1 MGKKSKTRCIGIL
14 TSGGDCPGLNAAIR
28 AVAKAA
34 MTDYGMDVIGIYDGF
49 RGLVENRYFK
59 LDNRTVSGILTLGG
73 TILGTSRDKP
83 NKMVMGG
90 KKVDMTE
97 VAVENAKKMGLDCL
111 VCLGGGGTQ
120 KNALHLMKN
129 GLNVLTL
136 PKTIDN
142 DVYGTDVTF
151 GFDTALTIAS
161 EAIDRLHTTAT
172 SHHRLIVCEIMGH
185 NAGWLPLGAGIAGG
199 ADVILI
205 PEIPYN
211 LEVVAEHL
219 RKRRSGGKRFS
230 IIAIAEGATSVC
242 EGLREKLAPVQDSD
256 RPVDDEDA
264 AQVQAEVAGRSGG
277 KVEKKKSQKNGGKK
291 SGKNGDNACANGAD
305 GAEAGVCAMCADEM
319 RRDDYAVVQ
328 EPVASRVAREI
339 QRITGF
345 EARVTSL
352 GHVQRGGTPSPR
364 DRLLCTI
371 LGTKAA
377 QLLAAGDYNCMVAV
391 RGDGCKAVP
400 LEDVAGKRKA
410 IPDDHPWLHAAQM
423 VETCLGR

>member
-1 MGKKSKTRCIGIL
+1 MFKKSKTRCIGIL

-28 AVAKAA
+28 SVAKAA

-49 RGLVENRYFK
+49 RGLVENRYIK
-59 LDNRTVSGILTLGG
+59 LDNRAVSGILTLGG

-97 VAVENAKKMGLDCL
+97 VAVENAHKMGLDCL

-120 KNALHLMKN
+120 KNALHLMQH

-142 DVYGTDVTF
+142 DVWGTEVTF

-211 LEVVAEHL
+211 LEAVAEHL

-230 IIAIAEGATSVC
+230 IIAIAEGATSIC
-242 EGLREKLAPVQDSD
+242 DALCASEASPNDNAP
-256 RPVDDEDA
+256 
-264 AQVQAEVAGRSGG
+264 AEVKFSS
-277 KVEKKKSQKNGGKK
+277 KKKTERKQEKVSKNNKK
-291 SGKNGDNACANGAD
+291 NAASSACTL
-305 GAEAGVCAMCADEM
+305 EKGVKDPEICTMCADEL
-319 RRDDYAVVQ
+319 RREDFAVVQ

-371 LGTKAA
+371 LGTKAV
-377 QLLAAGDYNCMVAV
+377 QMLAAGEYNHMVAIC
-391 RGDGCKAVP
+391 GDSCKAIP
-400 LEDVAGKRKA
+400 LEEVAGKRKI
-410 IPDDHPWLHAAQM
+410 IPEDHPWLQAARM
-423 VETCLGR
+423 VGTCLGQ